1 MAIKLSELAKMT
13 NTRLYGDDCLID
25 NVADIN
31 HAKNGQLAFIYN
43 PKYLD
48 AIQKTAA
55 SAIILKEEWLEQCD
69 KPALIADNTRLAFV
83 KAARILNPEKLNKSG
98 ISETAVV
105 ADDAIVPDS
114 VYLGHHVVINAGVK
128 LGENVQIR
136 SGSVI
141 SNDVSIGS
149 NTIIHPNVVIE
160 HSSQIGDNC
169 IIYSG
174 VVIGTDG
181 FGYER
186 EGDSYLKIPQLG
198 NVIIGNNV
206 DIGANSMVDRGALL
220 DTIIHDGV
228 KLDNLIQVAH
238 NVEIGEHTV
247 ISSFTGIAG
256 STKIGSHC
264 LIGGGVGIR
273 DNIEIADNVMIT
285 GRTFVSS
292 SIKEAGSYSSSVLV
306 DTTKNWKKN
315 VMRFK
320 RLDEMA
326 KRITKL
332 EKNSGK

>member
-1 MAIKLSELAKMT
+1 MTIKLSELAKMT

-83 KAARILNPEKLNKSG
+83 KAARILNPEKLHKSG
-98 ISETAVV
+98 VSETAVV

-141 SNDVSIGS
+141 SYDVSIGS

-256 STKIGSHC
+256 STKIGKHC

-292 SIKEAGSYSSSVLV
+292 SIKKAGSYSSSVLV

-320 RLDEMA
+320 RLDDMA
-326 KRITKL
+326 KRIIKL
-332 EKNSGK
+332 EKKSGK